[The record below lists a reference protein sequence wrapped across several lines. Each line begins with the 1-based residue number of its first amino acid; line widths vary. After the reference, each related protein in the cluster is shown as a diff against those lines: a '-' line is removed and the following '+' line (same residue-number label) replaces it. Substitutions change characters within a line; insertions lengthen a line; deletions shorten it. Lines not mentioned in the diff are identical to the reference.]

1 MPPRRSRL
9 ATAVGPAGEEPWR
22 DLIGRRPGVEDLPA
36 AKRLP
41 VAAVD
46 ANPDQPRKGPPPGVE
61 ALAES
66 IREYGLLQPIVVSAQ
81 PGGRYLVIAGHRR
94 LAAFRLLAQDA
105 AGTAWDTIPAIERDT
120 DTADRLVLA
129 LLENLSREDLTDAE
143 VIAGLSVLRDLRGWS
158 QNEIA
163 RRLGVTAGWI
173 SRYFSVAG
181 DADVSAHVQRGE
193 LTTGKA
199 YEVVVARSPAAKTR
213 ALDAALGGVSRL
225 AVRRIARDEPPPA
238 SADGAAGTTSPD
250 PPAATAPPEA
260 GVRDAAD
267 VAAALGLTL
276 DLRETQLVR
285 LFRAALQAD
294 TPRASLA
301 DFIRAARADLRLAD
315 AMTRT
320 APQKRR
326 PAD

>member
-1 MPPRRSRL
+1 
-9 ATAVGPAGEEPWR
+9 
-22 DLIGRRPGVEDLPA
+22 VEDLPA

-46 ANPDQPRKGPPPGVE
+46 ANPDQPRKGPPPGIE

-81 PGGRYLVIAGHRR
+81 PGGRYIVIAGHRR

-163 RRLGVTAGWI
+163 RRLGVTPGWI

-238 SADGAAGTTSPD
+238 SANGAAGTAGTAGTAGATPPE

-267 VAAALGLTL
+267 VAAALGMTL
-276 DLRETQLVR
+276 DLRETQLLR

-320 APQKRR
+320 APRKR
-326 PAD
+326 